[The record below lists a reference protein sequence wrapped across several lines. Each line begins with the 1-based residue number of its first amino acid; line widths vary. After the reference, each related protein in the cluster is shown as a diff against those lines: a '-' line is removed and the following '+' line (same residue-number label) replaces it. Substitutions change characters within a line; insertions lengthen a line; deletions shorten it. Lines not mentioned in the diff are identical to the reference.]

1 MVGRSSLMQIQI
13 FVANAAALGTSFQS
27 LIKLSS
33 NHWASELDTPK
44 SKLSKLKSKCEEA
57 AEDWFWVPL
66 QEATATPIIE
76 VTVVVLAPAIF
87 LGGGDKRW
95 QVELL
100 LAYDEVEDRLSH
112 FVEEDVA
119 EAEEGWDG
127 WSSSRSLLIQVT
139 WNYEQRRCSTDNLI
153 CLHFNYLSII

>member
-1 MVGRSSLMQIQI
+1 MKWSAVVV
-13 FVANAAALGTSFQS
+13 VAWVPLFQS

-57 AEDWFWVPL
+57 AEDEFWGPL

-76 VTVVVLAPAIF
+76 VTVVVLAPTIF

-100 LAYDEVEDRLSH
+100 LAYEEVEDRLSH
-112 FVEEDVA
+112 FVEVEDVA
-119 EAEEGWDG
+119 EAEEGW
-127 WSSSRSLLIQVT
+127 SSRSLLIQVT
-139 WNYEQRRCSTDNLI
+139 
-153 CLHFNYLSII
+153 

>member
-1 MVGRSSLMQIQI
+1 MVGRSLRRYH
-13 FVANAAALGTSFQS
+13 FFQS

-57 AEDWFWVPL
+57 AEDEFWGPL

-76 VTVVVLAPAIF
+76 VTVVVLAPTIF

-100 LAYDEVEDRLSH
+100 LAYEEVEDRLSH
-112 FVEEDVA
+112 FVEVEDVA
-119 EAEEGWDG
+119 EAEEGW
-127 WSSSRSLLIQVT
+127 SSRSLLIQVT
-139 WNYEQRRCSTDNLI
+139 WNYEKRMLFYRQYFLSFWKELF
-153 CLHFNYLSII
+153 LHWK